1 MKPTLPTLAIAL
13 LLGAH
18 GCGGGSGPGDED
30 ADAASDPD
38 AAPDVSGDPAVEP
51 ATDAAPEPATDP
63 AGDPPVGVDLGP
75 DASVV
80 YLHHSTGGC
89 IWNGGVPEWIT
100 DYNGSNATSYTIEE
114 IAYPSSGGYGWQNYP
129 YDYWNI
135 WINHEGPDPY
145 MGEDTLEILTARYDV
160 IMFKH
165 CYPVSHIAPDSG
177 SPDVA
182 SSTKSI
188 ENYMLQY
195 DALRDKMHAFPDNRF
210 IVWTGAALV
219 EASTSEAEGTRAR
232 QFFTWVKETWDVP
245 GDNIFVW
252 DFFELETEG
261 GLYLLEEHAASA
273 SDSHPGDTFSAT
285 VAPFCARRIV
295 DVIQGLGDVGS
306 LTGE

>member
-1 MKPTLPTLAIAL
+1 MNAKVLVVLIVAVL
-13 LLGAH
+13 LH
-18 GCGGGSGPGDED
+18 PCCGGSGGSGTDG
-30 ADAASDPD
+30 DAAQEPD
-38 AAPDVSGDPAVEP
+38 AAPDAAGDPAVEP
-51 ATDAAPEPATDP
+51 AEDPASDP
-63 AGDPPVGVDLGP
+63 AGEPPVGVDLGP

-89 IWNGGVPEWIT
+89 IWDGGVPGWI
-100 DYNGSNATSYTIEE
+100 DDHNSSHATRYTIEE

-135 WINHEGPDPY
+135 WIAHEGPDPY
-145 MGEDTLEILTARYDV
+145 MGEDTLEILTERYDV
-160 IMFKH
+160 IVFKH
-165 CYPVSHIAPDSG
+165 CYPVSHVTPDSG

-182 SSTKSI
+182 SSTRSI
-188 ENYMLQY
+188 ENYRLQY
-195 DALRDKMHAFPDNRF
+195 DALRDKMHTFPDNRF

-219 EASTSEAEGTRAR
+219 EASTNEAEGTRAR
-232 QFFTWVKETWDVP
+232 AFFTWVKETWDVP

-261 GLYLLEEHAASA
+261 GLYLLDEHAAGPG
-273 SDSHPGDTFSAT
+273 DSHPGATFSAT
-285 VAPFCARRIV
+285 VAPYCARRIV

>member
-1 MKPTLPTLAIAL
+1 VLPLTIAL
-13 LLGAH
+13 LLASAA
-18 GCGGGSGPGDED
+18 CGGGGGNGNEDGDASGT
-30 ADAASDPD
+30 PD
-38 AAPDVSGDPAVEP
+38 ALPDATGDAIAEPEPDPTPDPAP
-51 ATDAAPEPATDP
+51 DP

-89 IWNGGVPEWIT
+89 IWDGGVPEWIA
-100 DYNGSNATSYTIEE
+100 DYNSSNATRYSIEE
-114 IAYPSSGGYGWQNYP
+114 VAYPSSGGYGWQNYP

-135 WINHEGPDPY
+135 WINHEGTDPY
-145 MGEDTLEILTARYDV
+145 MGEDTLEILTASHDV
-160 IMFKH
+160 IVFKH
-165 CYPVSHIAPDSG
+165 CFPVSHIAEDSG
-177 SPDVA
+177 SPDIA

-188 ENYMLQY
+188 ENYRLQY
-195 DALRDKMHAFPDNRF
+195 DALREKMHAFPDNRF

-219 EASTSEAEGTRAR
+219 EASTNEAEGTRAR

-261 GLYLLEEHAASA
+261 GLYLLDEHAASA
-273 SDSHPGDTFSAT
+273 GDSHPNATFSAT
-285 VAPFCARRIV
+285 VAPYCAQRIV
-295 DVIQGLGDVGS
+295 DVIQGLGDARS

>member
-1 MKPTLPTLAIAL
+1 MNPRALPLTIAL
-13 LLGAH
+13 LLATAA
-18 GCGGGSGPGDED
+18 CGGGGGNGDDDGD
-30 ADAASDPD
+30 ATGTPD
-38 AAPDVSGDPAVEP
+38 ALPETTGDTTSEP
-51 ATDAAPEPATDP
+51 ATDPSIDPHPDP

-89 IWNGGVPEWIT
+89 IWDGGVPEWIG
-100 DYNGSNATSYTIEE
+100 DYNASSATSYSIAEH
-114 IAYPSSGGYGWQNYP
+114 AYPASDGYGWQNYP

-135 WINHEGPDPY
+135 WIAHEGTEPY

-160 IMFKH
+160 IVFKH
-165 CYPVSHIAPDSG
+165 CFPVSHIVEDSG
-177 SPDVA
+177 SPDIT

-188 ENYMLQY
+188 ENYRLQY
-195 DALRDKMHAFPDNRF
+195 EALREKMHAFPDNRF

-219 EASTSEAEGTRAR
+219 EADTNEAEGTRAR

-261 GLYLLEEHAASA
+261 GLYLLDEHSA
-273 SDSHPGDTFSAT
+273 GDSHPGATFSAT
-285 VAPFCARRIV
+285 VAPYCAQRIV
-295 DVIQGLGDVGS
+295 DVIQGLGDARS

>member
-1 MKPTLPTLAIAL
+1 MDRKAHAVLLVMILAA
-13 LLGAH
+13 AA
-18 GCGGGSGPGDED
+18 CGGGSGGGDAD
-30 ADAASDPD
+30 GDAASEPD
-38 AAPDVSGDPAVEP
+38 AAPDAAGDPGVEP
-51 ATDAAPEPATDP
+51 AADPAPDPTTDP
-63 AGDPPVGVDLGP
+63 AGEPPVGVDLGP

-89 IWNGGVPEWIT
+89 IWNGGVPEWIA
-100 DYNGSNATSYTIEE
+100 DYNVSNATSYTITEV
-114 IAYPSSGGYGWQNYP
+114 AYPSSDGYGWQNYP

-135 WINHEGPDPY
+135 WIEHEGTEPY
-145 MGEDTLEILTARYDV
+145 MGEDTLEILTASHDV
-160 IMFKH
+160 IVFKH

-188 ENYMLQY
+188 ENYRLQY

-219 EASTSEAEGTRAR
+219 AASTNEGEGTRAR

-273 SDSHPGDTFSAT
+273 SDSHPNATFSAAA
-285 VAPFCARRIV
+285 APLCGQRIV
-295 DVIQGLGDVGS
+295 DVIQGLGDARS